1 MVSQGEIDRL
11 RLEADT
17 IMTRYEQVE
26 QALERARKRSG
37 DQWETGELPVTL
49 ESPTGESLTVT
60 LDFDA
65 DPATNAQSRYERA
78 NELEA
83 ALERKQRVVERLKPL
98 PAHPVA
104 YLICYHLNHVDGNYP
119 KSMAGYLEAAR
130 SRVEDLCKEMDSAGI
145 LERIE
150 SGTVKQRNVKAKQAD
165 EVRQHHT
172 YYRLSREGDHLL
184 RFLSEREG
192 QLNVLRHLP
201 DGQTIVQQLVDDGPS
216 SPRLTAESRD
226 LQFEYVRHLYR
237 ALRQVGLVVEH
248 DDSPARENRH
258 ESRTS
263 ADDERDHTYFAA
275 TDRADDVLRDLE
287 E

>member
-1 MVSQGEIDRL
+1 MVSQAEIDRL

-17 IMTRYEQVE
+17 IMTRYEVVE
-26 QALERARKRSG
+26 RALEAAREQSG

-49 ESPTGESLTVT
+49 DAPTGESITVT

-65 DPATNAQSRYERA
+65 DPASNAESRYERA

-83 ALERKQRVVERLKPL
+83 TLERKQRVVERLQPV

-104 YLICYHLNHVDGNYP
+104 YLICYHLDHVDGNYP
-119 KSMAGYLEAAR
+119 KSMAGYLEAER
-130 SRVEDLCKEMDSAGI
+130 SRVEDLCKEMETAGI

-150 SGTVKQRNVKAKQAD
+150 SGTVKQRNVKAKKAD

-172 YYRLSREGDHLL
+172 YYRLSRDGDHLL

-216 SPRLTAESRD
+216 SPRLTAENRD

-237 ALRQVGLVVEH
+237 VLRQVGLVVEH
-248 DDSPARENRH
+248 DDRTGQENF
-258 ESRTS
+258 
-263 ADDERDHTYFAA
+263 DETQTETEDAYEHTVYVA
-275 TDRADDVLRDLE
+275 TDRAEKVLRDLKE
-287 E
+287 